1 MYPLVGGL
9 PKRNMKQKGGF
20 GNTYSP
26 TPPARDWSFGLKP
39 FSERLEMNIKV
50 RFKFKNGSSVIMLH
64 DIGKPPK
71 GTPPDAHYLL
81 ESVSLV
87 EKIQHNGV
95 CLQISPENIGS
106 IFVQPPEELRQAHKE
121 TSYESTRNSRQ
132 IRQAL

>member
-1 MYPLVGGL
+1 
-9 PKRNMKQKGGF
+9 MKQKGGF
-20 GNTYSP
+20 GNTYSH
-26 TPPARDWSFGLKP
+26 TNPARDWLFGINP
-39 FSERLEMNIKV
+39 FPERFEMNVKL
-50 RFKFKNGSSVIMLH
+50 RFKFKNGCSVAMLYN
-64 DIGKPPK
+64 IGDPPK

-121 TSYESTRNSRQ
+121 MSYGSTRNSRQ